1 MTTPQHVVLG
11 AGTLGIT
18 IAEQLA
24 AAGEPVRLV
33 TRSGR
38 NPGITGIET
47 AAADLTDPAAVRAVA
62 AGARVAY
69 FASQPAYTDWPKGFP
84 PLAEGVLGGLA
95 GRGRAWRSS
104 TTCTCTVRP
113 TGGRSPRTSRTR
125 PPRGDRHLVARPP
138 RRGTGRVTAAA
149 DAATWRSR
157 RAG

>member
-62 AGARVAY
+62 AARG
-69 FASQPAYTDWPKGFP
+69 SPTSP
-84 PLAEGVLGGLA
+84 P
-95 GRGRAWRSS
+95 S
-104 TTCTCTVRP
+104 RP
-113 TGGRSPRTSRTR
+113 TPTGRRASRRRPRACSEASRGGDAPGGRRQPVHVRSDRRAADHR
-125 PPRGDRHLVARPP
+125 GPPARGHHAATVTWWRARPGAGP
-138 RRGTGRVTAAA
+138 AA
-149 DAATWRSR
+149 
-157 RAG
+157 